1 MEMGCKSN
9 AHFLTPSAYVRS
21 HAQHDVMGGNETLG
35 SSDAQ
40 MGDGVDR
47 LENLLPEN
55 QGHQWPNCS
64 CGNVAEEPLVSP
76 SLKLSNKTQRKSKV
90 KVKVY
95 LFHN

>member
-9 AHFLTPSAYVRS
+9 VHFLTPSAYVRS
-21 HAQHDVMGGNETLG
+21 HAQQDVMGGNETLG

-55 QGHQWPNCS
+55 
-64 CGNVAEEPLVSP
+64 
-76 SLKLSNKTQRKSKV
+76 
-90 KVKVY
+90 
-95 LFHN
+95 